1 MLNNTNRSNT
11 RTRQKSVNSKDTKNT
26 LAEWERELLS
36 LEAPSINATRKTRRD
51 RASRDNMKAVR
62 NNRARSFLPTKQK
75 TAKAAEL
82 RKADANEAK
91 RSRYDSQGNLRKS
104 RRGIKRKLYR
114 SENPESRSSQPKT
127 TGS

>member
-26 LAEWERELLS
+26 LAEWERELLG
-36 LEAPSINATRKTRRD
+36 LEVSSINATRKTRRD
-51 RASRDNMKAVR
+51 RV
-62 NNRARSFLPTKQK
+62 RSFLPIKQK